1 MALVNRLSTDQKE
14 AFYYEKELK
23 AGRLAFTFKG
33 RDKQE
38 GSLEATVLSKTN
50 KGYTPR
56 FPQAGVD
63 TMTRFKQSLYYSIRT
78 GAREYNQML
87 DGCGMQHY
95 LKQTKQTQADFIYND
110 CSPVITRFRNLGA
123 FSYEKAQQIKDSIRE
138 ILKAYD
144 LGEHG
149 EKGTYMVFL
158 KTDIYDD
165 IIKINQL

>member
-1 MALVNRLSTDQKE
+1 MALIHTLSTEQKE
-14 AFYYEKELK
+14 AFYHEKKLK
-23 AGRLAFTFKG
+23 AGKLAFTFKG

-38 GSLEATVLSKTN
+38 GSLEATVFSKTN

-56 FPQAGVD
+56 FPQSGVD
-63 TMTRFKQSLYYSIRT
+63 MLKRFKQSLYYSIRT

-87 DGCGMQHY
+87 DGCGMQNY
-95 LKQTKQTQADFIYND
+95 LRQTKQKQADFIYND
-110 CSPVITRFRNLGA
+110 CSPVIIRFRNLGA
-123 FSYEKAQQIKDSIRE
+123 FSDEKAQQIKDSIRE

-144 LGEHG
+144 LGKHG